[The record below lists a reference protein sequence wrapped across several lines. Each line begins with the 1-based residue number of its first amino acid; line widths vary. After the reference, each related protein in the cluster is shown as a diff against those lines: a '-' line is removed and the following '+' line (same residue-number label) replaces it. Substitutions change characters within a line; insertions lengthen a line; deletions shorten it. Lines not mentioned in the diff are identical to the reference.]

1 MDVLEAWYKISN
13 SIPCGEFTCEECAKY
28 YGVDSNVCERG
39 VIDRKEA
46 LKFIKSVT
54 EKLKERYNDPVC
66 NVSEDD
72 LVDII
77 LSCD

>member
-1 MDVLEAWYKISN
+1 MDVLELWYRISN
-13 SIPCGEFTCEECAKY
+13 GIPCNNFTCEDCAKF
-28 YGVDSNVCERG
+28 YGVDGNVCKRG
-39 VIDRKEA
+39 DFTNEEA
-46 LKFIKSVT
+46 LGFIKSVT